1 MVGVAKTVK
10 HKRSRLEE
18 LSIKNL
24 GVIEA
29 ASVEFAPGLNVLTG
43 ETGAGKT
50 MVITALS
57 LVMGSK
63 SDADLV
69 RTGSER
75 LTVTGRFQMP
85 DPPSTK
91 LAELLA
97 EHEPE
102 LEAGSILLT
111 RVIGKDGK
119 SKANLAGVPA
129 TASVL
134 TQFSTELIEIHGQH
148 GALGLLKSSRQR
160 DLLDQSCGATA
171 LTALEK
177 YRKNLEV
184 FREIKRRVLD
194 LTRSHDSRKEKIA
207 ELELLSSEFSKIA
220 PKRDELEIL
229 DNRIALLEGTEE
241 IRTSLT
247 EILSYLSEEE
257 AGIVTGLNRARKAA
271 ANLAG
276 RISTFTSAQNRIEN
290 AFYDLS
296 DLANE
301 FSNYLDDLAADPA
314 ELEKSLTRRA
324 ALRSFA
330 KKFGGDGEFA
340 EQLERAIERGKAAAQ
355 EIQDLTGGAERV
367 TQLQEELAKAR
378 MELLRDGESLSQI
391 RIAGATVFAKSVSDE
406 LRDLAMPGAQFV
418 CEVRPVLPSNDEF
431 SDFGI
436 DQVEMKFSAHSGGEL
451 LPISKAASGGEL
463 SRLMLAIEV
472 VAVDQAPLGTYLFDE
487 VDAGIGGKA
496 ALEVGKRLKRLA
508 KIAQVIVVTHLPQV
522 AIWADQHLVVNK
534 DSSGAISESS
544 ITVLTGEARENEI
557 ARMLSGLSESEHAQ
571 EHARELLN
579 LGKAHI
585 E

>member
-10 HKRSRLEE
+10 HKRSSLEE

-75 LTVTGRFQMP
+75 LTVTGRFQLP

-330 KKFGGDGEFA
+330 KKFGGDGEIA

>member
-75 LTVTGRFQMP
+75 LTVTGRFQLP

-330 KKFGGDGEFA
+330 KKFGGDGEIA

>member
-75 LTVTGRFQMP
+75 LTVTGRFQLP
-85 DPPSTK
+85 DPTSTK

-330 KKFGGDGEFA
+330 KKFGGDGEIA

>member
-97 EHEPE
+97 ELEPE

-330 KKFGGDGEFA
+330 KKFGGDGEIA

>member
-75 LTVTGRFQMP
+75 LTVTGRFQLP
-85 DPPSTK
+85 DPTSTK

-330 KKFGGDGEFA
+330 KKFGGDGEIA

-355 EIQDLTGGAERV
+355 EIQDLTGGTERV

>member
-330 KKFGGDGEFA
+330 KKFGGDGEIA